1 MSAQLAVELDRSSP
15 VPLYFQLAQAIEK
28 AILGGDLA
36 PGDRF
41 ENELALAQRL
51 NLSRPTTRRAIQ
63 ELVDK
68 GLLVRKRGVGTQ
80 VVQSPVHRPVELTSL
95 FDDLARAGQT
105 PTTKL
110 LEYRVGPP
118 DDEVAFELNLGP
130 DAEGVSIRRLRCT
143 NGEPLAIM
151 ANPASRI
158 PGRPSRRRGR
168 VRTQPRPGRGGRLDP
183 SAAVHQRGTVGD
195 HGQPPPGR
203 ARAGGRGT
211 RGSRPLPVAA
221 GPGRAHPPGATAHRR
236 ARRHPRGS
244 RAARREDGRTAAHH
258 EPHRVR
264 RFGHRSRV
272 RQPLLPRVALLLRHH
287 RRRPLRSAGR
297 TS

>member
-95 FDDLARAGQT
+95 FDDFARAGQT

-110 LEYRVGPP
+110 LDYRVGPP
-118 DDEVAFELNLGP
+118 AEEVALELNLGP
-130 DAEGVSIRRLRCT
+130 DAEVVSIRRLRCT

-151 ANPASRI
+151 NN
-158 PGRPSRRRGR
+158 
-168 VRTQPRPGRGGRLDP
+168 
-183 SAAVHQRGTVGD
+183 H
-195 HGQPPPGR
+195 
-203 ARAGGRGT
+203 
-211 RGSRPLPVAA
+211 LPVAIA
-221 GPGRAHPPGATAHRR
+221 PDADELEDHGLYQSLR
-236 ARRHPRGS
+236 ARGVHIRLARQRIGA
-244 RAARREDGRTAAHH
+244 RAATREEAGLLDEKTGAPLLTMNRTAYDDSGTAV
-258 EPHRVR
+258 E
-264 RFGHRSRV
+264 FGSHCYRASRYHFDTTV
-272 RQPLLPRVALLLRHH
+272 VDR
-287 RRRPLRSAGR
+287 
-297 TS
+297 